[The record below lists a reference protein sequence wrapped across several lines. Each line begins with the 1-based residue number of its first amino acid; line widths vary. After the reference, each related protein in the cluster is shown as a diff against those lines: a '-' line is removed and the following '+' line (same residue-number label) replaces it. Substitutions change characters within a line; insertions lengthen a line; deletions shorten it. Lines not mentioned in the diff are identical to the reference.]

1 MDLEEDYIKLI
12 FGLKLKQIRTERKLS
27 LFGLSKKSG
36 LSKSYLNEIEKG
48 KKYPK
53 TDKIIA
59 LAQALDVTYDE
70 LVSLKLDKN
79 LAPVAELLQSNVL
92 KEIPLTHFGI
102 KQDDLIDIIAN
113 APLKVNTFIN
123 TLIEIAKYYSL
134 NKENFYLVALRSF
147 QESNNNYFP
156 TIEEQAQQ
164 FKIEFLPHL
173 EKQIQN
179 KDLEEILVE
188 EFDYKF
194 EVLKTKK
201 YTSLSE
207 LRSLFHPDTK
217 KLYISNEIDESQRLF
232 LLAKEIGYNV
242 LNLKQRPLTF
252 SWIHYS
258 SFEEVL
264 NNFYASYFSGAL
276 LLNEIDFA
284 DDLKHIFKREKFE
297 TKYFDQ
303 LITKYNVSTETL
315 FQRMTNILPG
325 VLGIRNLFFLRFS
338 SPINELNIRLTKELH
353 ITNLHEPH
361 AKKTNEHYCRRWV
374 SSALLK
380 DFDESKS
387 KYKMDAQISNYQNN
401 KSYFVLAAASKDL
414 FQPNQ
419 VRSIGLGILKHAK
432 NKRLV
437 NFFNDNNLDNKS
449 VGVTCETCS
458 ITDCDLRAS
467 AADVLHKK
475 QKFELMS
482 IQLKQFLNNEK

>member
-1 MDLEEDYIKLI
+1 MELKEDYIKLI

-27 LFGLSKKSG
+27 LFGLGKKSG

-53 TDKIIA
+53 TDKVIA
-59 LAQALDVTYDE
+59 LAHALDVTYDE

-79 LAPVAELLQSNVL
+79 LAPVGELLQSNVL

-123 TLIEIAKYYSL
+123 TLIEIAKYYNL

-156 TIEEQAQQ
+156 SIEEQALE
-164 FKIEFLPHL
+164 FKHQFLPHL
-173 EKQIQN
+173 KTQIQTI
-179 KDLEEILVE
+179 DLEEILVE
-188 EFDYKF
+188 EFGYKI
-194 EVLKTKK
+194 EILETKN
-201 YTSLSE
+201 YTTLSE
-207 LRSLFHPDTK
+207 LRSLFHPNTK
-217 KLYISNEIDESQRLF
+217 KFYISNEIDDSQRLF

-242 LNLKQRPLTF
+242 LKLEQRPLTF

-276 LLNEIDFA
+276 LLNKKDFVN
-284 DDLKHIFKREKFE
+284 DLKNIFKKDKFE
-297 TKYFDQ
+297 TKYFKN
-303 LITKYNVSTETL
+303 LIAKYNVSSETL
-315 FQRMTNILPG
+315 LQRMTNILPG
-325 VLGIRNLFFLRFS
+325 ILGLRNLFFLRFS
-338 SPINELNIRLTKELH
+338 SPINRLNIKLTKELH

-361 AKKTNEHYCRRWV
+361 AKKTNEHYCRKWV

-380 DFDESKS
+380 NFDKSKS
-387 KYKMDAQISNYQNN
+387 KYKMDVQISNYENK
-401 KSYFVLAAASKDL
+401 KSYFVLAAASKDP
-414 FQPNQ
+414 FQPQQ
-419 VRSIGLGILKHAK
+419 VRSIGLGILINAK
-432 NKRLV
+432 NKRV
-437 NFFNDNNLDNKS
+437 INFFNDNRLENKS

-458 ITDCDLRAS
+458 ISDCDLRAS
-467 AADVLHKK
+467 PPIILQKK
-475 QKFELMS
+475 QKFNQMS
-482 IQLKQFLNNEK
+482 IELKQFLLDTK